1 VQKSKFALA
10 LIVKR
15 CKLYYMEPIKS
26 ALDSLLVSQE
36 AIATDLVAKAL
47 QGLVSIVKETGEVM
61 PSAAFSKLDANRK
74 ILTYLLGL
82 RACALLELGQKRVTA
97 SAEEL
102 ADVVG
107 VDAQRMR
114 EYLSRLKGRFL
125 QKTADGWQLPATRI
139 PAACDEIISKR
150 K

>member
-1 VQKSKFALA
+1 MEQKKNAL
-10 LIVKR
+10 
-15 CKLYYMEPIKS
+15 E
-26 ALDSLLVSQE
+26 SLVVSQE
-36 AIATDLVAKAL
+36 TIATDTVAEAL

-61 PSAAFSKLDANRK
+61 PSAAFNKLDANRK

-82 RACALLELGQKRVTA
+82 RACALLELGHKRVTA
-97 SAEEL
+97 SAEEI

-107 VDAQRMR
+107 VEGQRAR
-114 EYLSRLKGRFL
+114 EYLSRLKGTFL

-139 PAACDEIISKR
+139 SVACEEIMNKR